1 MKMKNAAVILMIASI
16 CNVLV
21 ELTNNDMFY
30 YRPISWF
37 ISLTLPIS
45 LIFVS
50 IALMKFKNGE
60 NTSTNNSNTSS
71 NITSNQPITS
81 DEDKTVAILA
91 YITLIGFII
100 AIVQHS
106 SNKTKLGAYHL
117 RQVVGLMI
125 TGVAM
130 SIVLVLISLPM
141 LGMRTSDLADYA
153 LFIYLISFVIWIGL
167 LVCLIISIINA
178 ANGRLKPAP
187 IFGRLFEKW
196 LVNLFK

>member
-21 ELTNNDMFY
+21 ELTNNDLFY
-30 YRPISWF
+30 YKPISWL
-37 ISLTLPIS
+37 ISLSLPVS
-45 LIFVS
+45 LLFVS

-60 NTSTNNSNTSS
+60 NTATDNGNTSS
-71 NITSNQPITS
+71 NTTSNQPMTS

-117 RQVVGLMI
+117 RQAVGFMI
-125 TGVAM
+125 TGIAM
-130 SIVLVLISLPM
+130 SIILVLIALPM
-141 LGMRTSDLADYA
+141 LSMRTSVADYA
-153 LFIYLISFVIWIGL
+153 MFIYLLSFVIWIGL
-167 LVCLIISIINA
+167 FVCLIISIINA
-178 ANGRLKPAP
+178 ASGRLKPAP

>member
-1 MKMKNAAVILMIASI
+1 MKNAAVILMIASI

-60 NTSTNNSNTSS
+60 NTSTNNGNTSS

-117 RQVVGLMI
+117 RQAVGFMI
-125 TGVAM
+125 TGIAM
-130 SIVLVLISLPM
+130 SIVLVLIALPM
-141 LGMRTSDLADYA
+141 LGMGLRNVADYA
-153 LFIYLISFVIWIGL
+153 TFIYLISFVIWIGL
-167 LVCLIISIINA
+167 FVCLIISIINA
-178 ANGRLKPAP
+178 ASGRLKPAP

>member
-21 ELTNNDMFY
+21 ELTNNDTFY

-60 NTSTNNSNTSS
+60 NTSIDNGNTSS
-71 NITSNQPITS
+71 NSTTNQPITS

-117 RQVVGLMI
+117 RQAVGFMI
-125 TGVAM
+125 TGIAM
-130 SIVLVLISLPM
+130 SIILVLIALPM
-141 LGMRTSDLADYA
+141 LGMGLRIVADYA
-153 LFIYLISFVIWIGL
+153 TFIYLISFVIWIGL
-167 LVCLIISIINA
+167 FVCLIISIINA
-178 ANGRLKPAP
+178 ASGRLKPAP

>member
-21 ELTNNDMFY
+21 ELTNNDLFY
-30 YRPISWF
+30 YKPISWL
-37 ISLTLPIS
+37 ISLSLPVS
-45 LIFVS
+45 LLFVS

-60 NTSTNNSNTSS
+60 NTATDNGNTSS
-71 NITSNQPITS
+71 NTTSNQPMTS

-117 RQVVGLMI
+117 RQAVGFMI
-125 TGVAM
+125 TGIAM
-130 SIVLVLISLPM
+130 SIILVLIALPM
-141 LGMRTSDLADYA
+141 LSMRTSVADYA
-153 LFIYLISFVIWIGL
+153 MFIYLLSFVIWIGL

-178 ANGRLKPAP
+178 ASGRLKPAP

>member
-21 ELTNNDMFY
+21 ELTNIEMLNY
-30 YRPISWF
+30 KPISWL
-37 ISLTLPIS
+37 ISLTLPVS
-45 LIFVS
+45 LLFVS

-60 NTSTNNSNTSS
+60 NTSTENGDTSS
-71 NITSNQPITS
+71 NTTSNQVITS
-81 DEDKTVAILA
+81 AEDKTVAILA

-106 SNKTKLGAYHL
+106 NNKTKLGAYHL
-117 RQVVGLMI
+117 RQVVGFMI
-125 TGVAM
+125 TGFAI
-130 SIVLVLISLPM
+130 SIILFLITLPIF
-141 LGMRTSDLADYA
+141 GMGLRNAADYSA
-153 LFIYLISFVIWIGL
+153 FIGIVSFVVSIGLFI
-167 LVCLIISIINA
+167 CLIISIINA

-196 LVNLFK
+196 FVKLFN

>member
-21 ELTNNDMFY
+21 ELANNEMIN
-30 YRPISWF
+30 YRPISWL
-37 ISLTLPIS
+37 ISLSLPVS
-45 LIFVS
+45 LLFVS

-60 NTSTNNSNTSS
+60 NSATDNGNASSNT
-71 NITSNQPITS
+71 TSNQPMTS

-117 RQVVGLMI
+117 RQAVGFMI
-125 TGVAM
+125 TGIAM
-130 SIVLVLISLPM
+130 SIILVLIALPM
-141 LGMRTSDLADYA
+141 LSMRTSVADYA
-153 LFIYLISFVIWIGL
+153 MFIYLLSFVIWIGL
-167 LVCLIISIINA
+167 FVCLIISIINA
-178 ANGRLKPAP
+178 ASGRLKPAP

-196 LVNLFK
+196 LINLFK

>member
-1 MKMKNAAVILMIASI
+1 MKNAAVILMIASI
-16 CNVLV
+16 CNVIV

-60 NTSTNNSNTSS
+60 NTSIDNGNTSS
-71 NITSNQPITS
+71 NSTTNQPITS

-117 RQVVGLMI
+117 RQAVGFMI
-125 TGVAM
+125 TGIAM
-130 SIVLVLISLPM
+130 SIILVLIALPM
-141 LGMRTSDLADYA
+141 LGMGLRNVADYA
-153 LFIYLISFVIWIGL
+153 TFIYLISFVIWIGL
-167 LVCLIISIINA
+167 FVCLIISIINA
-178 ANGRLKPAP
+178 ASGRLKPAP

>member
-21 ELTNNDMFY
+21 ELTNNDLFY
-30 YRPISWF
+30 YKPISWL
-37 ISLTLPIS
+37 ISLSLPVS
-45 LIFVS
+45 LLFVS

-60 NTSTNNSNTSS
+60 NTATDNGNTSS
-71 NITSNQPITS
+71 NTISNQPITS

-117 RQVVGLMI
+117 RQAVGFMI
-125 TGVAM
+125 TGIAM
-130 SIVLVLISLPM
+130 SIILVLIALPM
-141 LGMRTSDLADYA
+141 LSMRTSVADYA

-178 ANGRLKPAP
+178 ASGRLKPAP

-196 LVNLFK
+196 LINLFK

>member
-1 MKMKNAAVILMIASI
+1 MKNAAVILMIASI

-21 ELTNNDMFY
+21 ELTNNDLFY
-30 YRPISWF
+30 YKPISWL
-37 ISLTLPIS
+37 ISLSLPVS
-45 LIFVS
+45 LLFVS

-60 NTSTNNSNTSS
+60 NTATDNGNTSS
-71 NITSNQPITS
+71 NTTSNQPMTS

-117 RQVVGLMI
+117 RQAVGFMI
-125 TGVAM
+125 TGIAM
-130 SIVLVLISLPM
+130 SIILVLIALPM
-141 LGMRTSDLADYA
+141 LSMRTSVADYA
-153 LFIYLISFVIWIGL
+153 MFIYLLSFVIWIGL

-178 ANGRLKPAP
+178 ASGRLKPAP

>member
-1 MKMKNAAVILMIASI
+1 MKNAAVILMIASI

-21 ELTNNDMFY
+21 ELTNNDLFY
-30 YRPISWF
+30 YKPISWL
-37 ISLTLPIS
+37 ISLSLPVS
-45 LIFVS
+45 LLFVS

-60 NTSTNNSNTSS
+60 NTATDNGNTSS
-71 NITSNQPITS
+71 NTISNQPMTS

-117 RQVVGLMI
+117 RQAVGFMI
-125 TGVAM
+125 TGIAM
-130 SIVLVLISLPM
+130 SIILVLIALPM
-141 LGMRTSDLADYA
+141 LSMRTSVADYA
-153 LFIYLISFVIWIGL
+153 MFIYLLSFVIWIGL

-178 ANGRLKPAP
+178 ASGRLKPAP

>member
-1 MKMKNAAVILMIASI
+1 MKNAAVILMIASI

-21 ELTNNDMFY
+21 ELTNNDLFY
-30 YRPISWF
+30 YKPISWL
-37 ISLTLPIS
+37 ISLSLPVS
-45 LIFVS
+45 LLFVS

-60 NTSTNNSNTSS
+60 NTATDNGNTSS
-71 NITSNQPITS
+71 NTISNQPITS

-117 RQVVGLMI
+117 RQAVGFMI
-125 TGVAM
+125 TGIAM
-130 SIVLVLISLPM
+130 SIILVLIALPM
-141 LGMRTSDLADYA
+141 LSMRTSVADYA

-178 ANGRLKPAP
+178 ASGRLKPAP

-196 LVNLFK
+196 LINLFK

>member
-1 MKMKNAAVILMIASI
+1 MKNAAVILMIASI

-21 ELTNNDMFY
+21 ELTNNDLFY
-30 YRPISWF
+30 YKPISWL
-37 ISLTLPIS
+37 ISLSLPVS
-45 LIFVS
+45 LLFVS

-60 NTSTNNSNTSS
+60 NTATDNGNTSS

-117 RQVVGLMI
+117 RQAVGFMI
-125 TGVAM
+125 TGIAM
-130 SIVLVLISLPM
+130 SIILVLIALPM
-141 LGMRTSDLADYA
+141 LSMRTSVADYA
-153 LFIYLISFVIWIGL
+153 MFIYLLSFVIWIGL

-178 ANGRLKPAP
+178 ASGRLKPAP

>member
-1 MKMKNAAVILMIASI
+1 MKNAAVILMIASI

-50 IALMKFKNGE
+50 IALMKFKNSE
-60 NTSTNNSNTSS
+60 NTSTNNGNTSS

-117 RQVVGLMI
+117 RQAVGFMI
-125 TGVAM
+125 TGIAM
-130 SIVLVLISLPM
+130 SIILVLIALPM
-141 LGMRTSDLADYA
+141 LGMGLRNVADYA
-153 LFIYLISFVIWIGL
+153 TFIYLISFVIWIGL
-167 LVCLIISIINA
+167 FVCLIISIINA
-178 ANGRLKPAP
+178 ASGRLKPAP

>member
-21 ELTNNDMFY
+21 ELTNNDLFY
-30 YRPISWF
+30 YKPISWL
-37 ISLTLPIS
+37 ISLSLPVS
-45 LIFVS
+45 LLFVS

-60 NTSTNNSNTSS
+60 NTATDNGNTSS
-71 NITSNQPITS
+71 NTISNQPITS

-117 RQVVGLMI
+117 RQAVGFMI
-125 TGVAM
+125 TGIAM
-130 SIVLVLISLPM
+130 SIILVLIALPM
-141 LGMRTSDLADYA
+141 LSMRTSVADYA
-153 LFIYLISFVIWIGL
+153 MFIYLLSFVIWIGL
-167 LVCLIISIINA
+167 FVCLIISIINA
-178 ANGRLKPAP
+178 ASGRLKPAP

>member
-21 ELTNNDMFY
+21 ELANNEMIN
-30 YRPISWF
+30 YRPISWL
-37 ISLTLPIS
+37 ISLSLPVS
-45 LIFVS
+45 LLFVS

-60 NTSTNNSNTSS
+60 NSATDNGNASSNT
-71 NITSNQPITS
+71 TSNQPMTS

-117 RQVVGLMI
+117 RQAVGFMI
-125 TGVAM
+125 TGIAM
-130 SIVLVLISLPM
+130 SIILVLIALPM
-141 LGMRTSDLADYA
+141 LGMGLRNVADYA
-153 LFIYLISFVIWIGL
+153 MFIYLLSFVIWIGL

-178 ANGRLKPAP
+178 ASGRLKPAP

-196 LVNLFK
+196 LINLFK

>member
-21 ELTNNDMFY
+21 ELTNNDLFY
-30 YRPISWF
+30 YKPISWL
-37 ISLTLPIS
+37 ISLSLPVS
-45 LIFVS
+45 LLFVS

-60 NTSTNNSNTSS
+60 NTATDNGNTSS
-71 NITSNQPITS
+71 NTTSNQPITS

-117 RQVVGLMI
+117 RQAVGFMI
-125 TGVAM
+125 TGIAM
-130 SIVLVLISLPM
+130 SIILVLIALPM
-141 LGMRTSDLADYA
+141 LSMRTSVADYA
-153 LFIYLISFVIWIGL
+153 MFIYLLSFVIWIGL

-178 ANGRLKPAP
+178 ASGRLKPAP
-187 IFGRLFEKW
+187 IFGSLFEKW
-196 LVNLFK
+196 LINLFK

>member
-1 MKMKNAAVILMIASI
+1 MKNAAVILMIASI

>member
-1 MKMKNAAVILMIASI
+1 MKNAAVILMIASI

-60 NTSTNNSNTSS
+60 NTSIDNGNTSS
-71 NITSNQPITS
+71 NSTTNQPITS

-117 RQVVGLMI
+117 RQAVGFMI
-125 TGVAM
+125 TGIAM
-130 SIVLVLISLPM
+130 SIILVLIALPM
-141 LGMRTSDLADYA
+141 LGMGLRNVADYA
-153 LFIYLISFVIWIGL
+153 TFIYLISFVIWIGL
-167 LVCLIISIINA
+167 FVCLIISIINA
-178 ANGRLKPAP
+178 ASGRLKPAP

>member
-21 ELTNNDMFY
+21 ELANNEMIN
-30 YRPISWF
+30 YRPISWL
-37 ISLTLPIS
+37 ISLSLPVS
-45 LIFVS
+45 LLFVS

-60 NTSTNNSNTSS
+60 NTATDNGNTSS
-71 NITSNQPITS
+71 NTTSNQPMTS

-117 RQVVGLMI
+117 RQAVGFMI
-125 TGVAM
+125 TGIAM
-130 SIVLVLISLPM
+130 SIILVLIALPM
-141 LGMRTSDLADYA
+141 LSMRTSVADYA
-153 LFIYLISFVIWIGL
+153 MFIYLISFVIWIGL
-167 LVCLIISIINA
+167 FVCLIISIINA
-178 ANGRLKPAP
+178 ASGRLKPAP

-196 LVNLFK
+196 LINLFK

>member
-60 NTSTNNSNTSS
+60 NTSINNSNTSS

-117 RQVVGLMI
+117 RQAVGFMI
-125 TGVAM
+125 TGIAM
-130 SIVLVLISLPM
+130 SIILVLIALPM
-141 LGMRTSDLADYA
+141 LGMGLRNVADYA
-153 LFIYLISFVIWIGL
+153 TFIYLISFVIWIGL
-167 LVCLIISIINA
+167 FVCLIISIINA
-178 ANGRLKPAP
+178 ASGRLKPAP

>member
-1 MKMKNAAVILMIASI
+1 MKNAAVILMIASI

-21 ELTNNDMFY
+21 ELANNEMIN
-30 YRPISWF
+30 YRPISWL
-37 ISLTLPIS
+37 ISLSLPVS
-45 LIFVS
+45 LLFVS

-60 NTSTNNSNTSS
+60 NTATDNGNTSS
-71 NITSNQPITS
+71 NTTSNQPMTS

-117 RQVVGLMI
+117 RQAVGFMI
-125 TGVAM
+125 TGIAM
-130 SIVLVLISLPM
+130 SIILVLIALPM
-141 LGMRTSDLADYA
+141 LSMRTSVADYA
-153 LFIYLISFVIWIGL
+153 MFIYLISFVIWIGL
-167 LVCLIISIINA
+167 FVCLIISIINA
-178 ANGRLKPAP
+178 ASGRLKPAP

-196 LVNLFK
+196 LINLFK